1 MIVFARIDERLLHG
15 QVAVKW
21 TDEVKAKQIVIADD
35 ATAANA
41 ALRSLFTST
50 APYGAKVYVC
60 SLAEAAELLTTEE
73 FTGPDTRVMVL
84 AKTPGAFIELLD
96 RNVELKQLNVGNM
109 GGGRG
114 RNKIVKGYFY
124 ASDEE
129 LEQLKSIDARGVEV
143 YAQNICDM
151 DAKKPLKKLVK

>member
-15 QVAVKW
+15 QVAMKW

-41 ALRSLFTST
+41 ALKNLFMST

-60 SLAEAAELLTTEE
+60 SLAETAALLTTPE

-84 AKTPGAFIELLD
+84 AKTPGAFAELLD
-96 RNVELKQLNVGNM
+96 RGVELKQLNIGNM
-109 GGGRG
+109 GGGRD

-124 ASDEE
+124 ATDAEIQ
-129 LEQLKSIDARGVEV
+129 QLKDIEARGVEV